1 MSSQKKTSEDL
12 KKSGLKWN
20 AKKEMYV
27 REGDKPLNKVLSH
40 IQQQGVAQYHSAL
53 ARQAWYVDTDGTNE
67 AGWSP
72 APMNDNGRG
81 ATTSAG
87 MIRQVELDAKMN
99 LLRHLWDVY
108 TTTAP
113 TAIDSQATDNAL
125 RSGASSSSSPSLIF
139 HVSGRR
145 SIELSIANH
154 LFHRHVGR
162 GCVSARNLRPLR
174 LGLRHAFHL
183 VKAQRGVPDGDRREH
198 TRALVVAALDQL
210 RALDP
215 ELESARRVLLPDAW
229 ADHELHLVALAQRLP
244 RNTATRASRS
254 T

>member
-1 MSSQKKTSEDL
+1 MSLQKKTNEDL

-72 APMNDNGRG
+72 APMNDSGRG

-99 LLRHLWDVY
+99 LLRHLWDAY
-108 TTTAP
+108 TTRTP

-125 RSGASSSSSPSLIF
+125 RSGASASSSPSLMSMSA
-139 HVSGRR
+139 VAGA
-145 SIELSIANH
+145 LS
-154 LFHRHVGR
+154 
-162 GCVSARNLRPLR
+162 
-174 LGLRHAFHL
+174 
-183 VKAQRGVPDGDRREH
+183 
-198 TRALVVAALDQL
+198 
-210 RALDP
+210 
-215 ELESARRVLLPDAW
+215 
-229 ADHELHLVALAQRLP
+229 
-244 RNTATRASRS
+244 
-254 T
+254 